1 MSEQQNPAAAAV
13 QAVQQ
18 AKDGTQAPENQ
29 VPNQADPRL
38 EQLTRKE
45 KQLHA
50 LRKQIEDERKALQ
63 SREEEYKTN
72 YIPKN
77 RLTEDPLSVLNEA
90 GISYDKLTEMLLSQP
105 NADDPAIKT
114 LLNKIKAI
122 EDRQEQASK
131 QAAEQT
137 QKQYEQALNQIRNE
151 VKLVVDSASEFET
164 IKEMGMQ
171 DAVVELIEQT
181 FTNEGYLMDIEKAA
195 QEVENHLLEE
205 AYKMAQLKKVQS
217 RLQPKQEQ
225 NSPAPA
231 SKQNQAPGPIKTLT
245 NSMQTQTT
253 KGMTAKERRERAIAA
268 FHGKLNQ

>member
-1 MSEQQNPAAAAV
+1 MSENQSTAAAAV
-13 QAVQQ
+13 AAVQQ
-18 AKDGTQAPENQ
+18 AKDGTQAPETQ

-50 LRKQIEDERKALQ
+50 LRKQIDDERKALQ
-63 SREEEYKTN
+63 SREEDYKTN

-90 GISYDKLTEMLLSQP
+90 GVSYDKLTEMLLSQP

-122 EDRQEQASK
+122 EDRQEQATK

-151 VKLVVDSASEFET
+151 VKLTVDSAPEFET